1 MSCGATALSAA
12 AGTAGTAIET
22 PTPAMI
28 IGSTNRPYPLPDEA
42 SHATQP
48 SPAACRASPAAI
60 SGRVPIRSATAP
72 ASGAISIGV
81 AVHGSSRS
89 PVASGP

>member
-1 MSCGATALSAA
+1 MSAGATAPSAA
-12 AGTAGTAIET
+12 AETVGIAIEM
-22 PTPAMI
+22 PAHAMI
-28 IGSTNRPYPLPDEA
+28 IGSTNRPYPPSAEA

-48 SPAACRASPAAI
+48 SPTACRASPAAI

-72 ASGAISIGV
+72 DSGATSIGV